1 MFEKNKKDDFSDI
14 KKGNDVKE
22 ENKVSVEKQETCCC
36 HCHNTDGCDC
46 GENCHC
52 CDSER
57 DGCCKCNTGCHCD
70 KKASSKCCK
79 CEKEKDEISNL
90 KAQLAEWQN
99 RYLRAYAD
107 AENTKRRAD
116 IDAKNLLDYKI
127 SAFAKDM
134 IPMADNLA
142 LAIASVQNKVD
153 ESVIVGLKSVLDGFV
168 LALKNNGILKIEAV
182 GKKFNPAEHR
192 VVSQKESDG
201 YEGLVLEEMQAG
213 YKIGDKVI
221 REAMVV
227 VSSPKK

>member
-14 KKGNDVKE
+14 KRGNDIKE
-22 ENKVSVEKQETCCC
+22 ENKVSVGKQETCCC
-36 HCHNTDGCDC
+36 HCHNTDSCDC

-57 DGCCKCNTGCHCD
+57 DGCCKCDTGCHCD

-153 ESVIVGLKSVLDGFV
+153 ENVIVGLKAVLDGFV
-168 LALKNNGILKIEAV
+168 SALKNNGILKIETV

-192 VVSQKESDG
+192 VVSQKESDSE
-201 YEGLVLEEMQAG
+201 EGIVLEEMQAG